1 MYNCFNFLSLKFC
14 FHRTAIRLSS
24 PQKRKCP
31 FNLRIVFGCCSFEL
45 NPHILVLTWRRFWR
59 NILEKR
65 IQYIWQGRLQ
75 KFGVLESKSKKKK
88 NPRKWTNHCIYNLKI
103 KYQRL
108 SDYNLYLSTE
118 HLMLFIDFS
127 LLIVLN
133 CKWESRLGEE
143 RIGWWALDCYILVIC
158 DEEMYELAN
167 NWAYEISMDSI
178 FFLNIWIVSS
188 EDCRKLWKH
197 NYPEHTR
204 TQWMSL
210 KWISFNVWMDILPS
224 VIYGDNA
231 IIQWVNEIITTFAES
246 K

>member
-88 NPRKWTNHCIYNLKI
+88 NPRKWTNFIVYTIWRSNISDWAITIYI
-103 KYQRL
+103 YQL
-108 SDYNLYLSTE
+108 NTWCYLSIF
-118 HLMLFIDFS
+118 LF
-127 LLIVLN
+127 L
-133 CKWESRLGEE
+133 
-143 RIGWWALDCYILVIC
+143 
-158 DEEMYELAN
+158 
-167 NWAYEISMDSI
+167 
-178 FFLNIWIVSS
+178 SS
-188 EDCRKLWKH
+188 
-197 NYPEHTR
+197 
-204 TQWMSL
+204 
-210 KWISFNVWMDILPS
+210 
-224 VIYGDNA
+224 
-231 IIQWVNEIITTFAES
+231 
-246 K
+246 